1 MLWYAVVC
9 SIMATCRYKRL
20 FPALSFQLFKPS
32 LLVSLSHVLLRLSHF
47 KGFKI
52 EFNPKK
58 RTAEQNGLQ
67 KFTPNL
73 AEHVIAEML
82 SSVAFLEE
90 KPAAQHLCVLTFCSR
105 ISMEGL
111 SLSELFNRGQRIFIN
126 VRESTLASADP
137 QLQSQIEEAIAYL
150 ERASDLVQ
158 RLGIF
163 SENEFLDDINA
174 NDLRFLLVNAYLG
187 SLILQR
193 TGSNRKAILESSKV
207 RQYDLSKIGNLSVN
221 AQAQPHDKAFTH
233 QTNSIDYLF
242 QKHLLEFLNT
252 CEVHQIIPES
262 DIMLLKRFQ
271 DTDTAPRLDAATS
284 REQKIERYKR
294 EKEMEGKIKDL
305 QAVLDK
311 AGEKSGETD
320 VDIEDIER
328 DLVMSLVNFHI
339 LKSMEHLQSIGQEYV
354 MVLEMEKMRE
364 RAALGDAT
372 DLRSHTA
379 QPKIDPRNASGPLL
393 SSAGV
398 PLRPFVITSKRQEL
412 RDQVFRPGWALP
424 TMTIDEYLQQE
435 EERGNII
442 KGGYVSKIN
451 IVWSDGIINFLIM
464 SWNYSGKEQPEK
476 PEIDDND
483 HEALDAETMKSRD
496 WDVYKEDN
504 PRGWGKTSLVNRP
517 YVCNEI

>member
-1 MLWYAVVC
+1 
-9 SIMATCRYKRL
+9 
-20 FPALSFQLFKPS
+20 
-32 LLVSLSHVLLRLSHF
+32 
-47 KGFKI
+47 
-52 EFNPKK
+52 
-58 RTAEQNGLQ
+58 
-67 KFTPNL
+67 
-73 AEHVIAEML
+73 
-82 SSVAFLEE
+82 
-90 KPAAQHLCVLTFCSR
+90 
-105 ISMEGL
+105 MERL
-111 SLSELFNRGQRIFIN
+111 SLSELYNRGQRIFIN
-126 VRESTLASADP
+126 VRESTFASADP
-137 QLQSQIEEAIAYL
+137 QLQSQIEEGIAYL

-193 TGSNRKAILESSKV
+193 TGSNRKAILESSK
-207 RQYDLSKIGNLSVN
+207 
-221 AQAQPHDKAFTH
+221 
-233 QTNSIDYLF
+233 
-242 QKHLLEFLNT
+242 KHLLEFLNT

-262 DIMLLKRFQ
+262 DTVLLKRFQ

-393 SSAGV
+393 SSTGV

-442 KGGYVSKIN
+442 KGG
-451 IVWSDGIINFLIM
+451 
-464 SWNYSGKEQPEK
+464 GKEQPEK

-504 PRGWGKTSLVNRP
+504 PRGWGNRG
-517 YVCNEI
+517 NKG